1 VNARRVHQVVKHAHI
16 TGIRD
21 AHHGVRQVPVK
32 SREKSESVFTR
43 EILAAGS
50 SCIGDRQAASF
61 PAEYVL
67 LFVYGDLKSAL
78 NQLMRGAEAAN
89 TTA

>member
-1 VNARRVHQVVKHAHI
+1 M
-16 TGIRD
+16 
-21 AHHGVRQVPVK
+21 
-32 SREKSESVFTR
+32 
-43 EILAAGS
+43 
-50 SCIGDRQAASF
+50 GDRQAASF
-61 PAEYVL
+61 PAQHVL